1 MLWNIIYLFKST
13 LRSKSNLRPRQM
25 KVNTVTRLRQ
35 DIKHLRHW
43 NKSESRSCRQDRVK
57 NESDSDT
64 FKSTSQ
70 SKQHWE
76 WDESDPELAYTA
88 ETGPSQMT
96 CKTETRVKA
105 ARRLK
110 QVKVKTP
117 KTPSHVRTKKH
128 PWRLRQVRVS
138 LTEPDDNSA
147 PSVLDKILTLT
158 WDVSK
163 STRIYGKV
171 VGLPRVRRPLAWA
184 RNH

>member
-1 MLWNIIYLFKST
+1 MKYNIFIQVN
-13 LRSKSNLRPRQM
+13 KSNLRPRQM

-64 FKSTSQ
+64 FESTSQ
-70 SKQHWE
+70 SKHHWE

-117 KTPSHVRTKKH
+117 KTPSHVRNENTHEGWDKSELVSQNQMITALHQFWTKY
-128 PWRLRQVRVS
+128 WL
-138 LTEPDDNSA
+138 
-147 PSVLDKILTLT
+147 
-158 WDVSK
+158 
-163 STRIYGKV
+163 
-171 VGLPRVRRPLAWA
+171 
-184 RNH
+184 

>member
-1 MLWNIIYLFKST
+1 MKYNIFIQVN
-13 LRSKSNLRPRQM
+13 KSNLRPRQM
-25 KVNTVTRLRQ
+25 KVNTVMRLRQ

-64 FKSTSQ
+64 FESTSQ

-117 KTPSHVRTKKH
+117 KTPSHVRNENTHEGWDKSELVSQNQMITALHQFWTKY
-128 PWRLRQVRVS
+128 WL
-138 LTEPDDNSA
+138 
-147 PSVLDKILTLT
+147 
-158 WDVSK
+158 
-163 STRIYGKV
+163 
-171 VGLPRVRRPLAWA
+171 
-184 RNH
+184 